1 MVEVWENGLVV
12 LLVFATFVLLPLVV
26 AFFAGDAVWPAPCR
40 TLPGGRLRPSRRA

>member
-26 AFFAGDAVWPAPCR
+26 AFFAGDAV
-40 TLPGGRLRPSRRA
+40 